1 MNWIIETQNLTFA
14 YNGTSVVNQVS
25 LTVPAGQIYGFLGP
39 NGAGKSTTIR
49 LMLRLLQQKA
59 GTVSIFG
66 KDPDHHR
73 HDVLGRIG
81 ALIEGPA
88 LYPNLS
94 GRDNLEVTR
103 LHRGVNKSRIDEVL
117 DNVRLTADAKRPVRQ
132 YSMGMKQRLGLATA
146 LLSDPELLVLD
157 EPVNGLDPEGIAE
170 MRDTLIGLSRNHGK
184 TIFLSSHLLAEVER
198 TADWIGIIKKGEL
211 VVQAPLMELKAAS
224 DRQLRLHTS
233 QDLKA
238 SELLTAM
245 GFAAQVT
252 QDGLVATAGSDADA
266 AHVARILVESD
277 IDLYTMQRITNSLET
292 LYFESQD

>member
-1 MNWIIETQNLTFA
+1 M
-14 YNGTSVVNQVS
+14 VNQVS

>member
-1 MNWIIETQNLTFA
+1 MNWIIETQSLTFS
-14 YNGTSVVNQVS
+14 YNVSPVVKQVS
-25 LTVPAGQIYGFLGP
+25 LTVPQGKIYGFLGP

-49 LMLRLLQQKA
+49 LLLRLLRQKEGA
-59 GTVSIFG
+59 VSIFG

-81 ALIEGPA
+81 ALIESPA

-103 LHRGVNKSRIDEVL
+103 LHRGVSKSRIDEVL
-117 DNVRLTADAKRPVRQ
+117 GIVKLAQDAKRPVRQ
-132 YSMGMKQRLGLATA
+132 YSMGMKQRLGLANA

-170 MRDTLIGLSRNHGK
+170 MRETLLGLTRSHGK

-211 VVQAPLMELKAAS
+211 VVQAPLMDLKAAS

-233 QDLKA
+233 QDLRA
-238 SELLTAM
+238 TELLS
-245 GFAAQVT
+245 GNGYAAQVST
-252 QDGLVATAGSDADA
+252 DGLVATAATDADA
-266 AHVARILVESD
+266 ARVARILLDAD
-277 IDLYTMQRITNSLET
+277 IDLYAMQRITNSLET

>member
-25 LTVPAGQIYGFLGP
+25 LTVPTGQIYGFLGP

>member
-1 MNWIIETQNLTFA
+1 MNWIIETQSLTFA

-49 LMLRLLQQKA
+49 LLLRLLRQKA

-103 LHRGVNKSRIDEVL
+103 LHRGVAKSRIDEVL

-238 SELLTAM
+238 SELLTAK
-245 GFAAQVT
+245 GFAAHVT
-252 QDGLVATAGSDADA
+252 QDGLVATAGSDTDA